1 MNFKPG
7 GCRKKMR
14 DTVYSEWF
22 LMIAHLKGMHQV
34 LIERHVNVTGMV
46 AANIQH
52 IIYEMR
58 DFKYEKKQKLK
69 CIIYD
74 FRKHRVLFI
83 PKFHCESNPIQRC
96 WGISKYYARQ
106 KCNYSFLGLKKA
118 IIPTLESVP
127 ADLINKILKEN

>member
-7 GCRKKMR
+7 GCQKKMR

-58 DFKYEKKQKLK
+58 DFKYETKVEMHNL
-69 CIIYD
+69 
-74 FRKHRVLFI
+74 
-83 PKFHCESNPIQRC
+83 
-96 WGISKYYARQ
+96 
-106 KCNYSFLGLKKA
+106 
-118 IIPTLESVP
+118 
-127 ADLINKILKEN
+127 